1 MHSAE
6 TFNNPDTLAMI
17 LEDNGH
23 DLKIKLEK
31 LRDET
36 SVVSDGTGV
45 IYKILPLPPRGLV
58 SREESR
64 APDLSRKSFSGSI
77 ID

>member
-1 MHSAE
+1 MKTLRTWHGKKCCLHTLHSAE

-36 SVVSDGTGV
+36 SVVRDGTGV
-45 IYKILPLPPRGLV
+45 IFKILPLPQRGL
-58 SREESR
+58 
-64 APDLSRKSFSGSI
+64 I
-77 ID
+77 